1 MAERDEPRE
10 ERERRENAIRF
21 IRHPTAFVYSEED
34 WVSLRLLTTD
44 GTTEPPEA
52 TETGAT

>member
-52 TETGAT
+52 TKTGAT